1 MKKKIKYN
9 LYAVSDVA
17 AALSL
22 FAIYLFISTKDK
34 EWFYVFAA
42 MTAIAITSSVTQLAI
57 GDTKIENRSGEPVPV
72 KPEDDS
78 TPLTVEPG
86 AVIYGID
93 GVRTPQGR
101 VYKVCDGCHAV
112 VHDDGRVSVR
122 SLTGRFINSVRGG
135 YLDSA
140 PDKGWDRLFE
150 A

>member
-1 MKKKIKYN
+1 MKKKIKKD
-9 LYAVSDVA
+9 LYSAVAIA
-17 AALSL
+17 AALTIIL
-22 FAIYLFISTKDK
+22 LAGFVVGGDK
-34 EWFYVFAA
+34 RWGIGFTWSFTLTGFLLSIQMV
-42 MTAIAITSSVTQLAI
+42 L

-140 PDKGWDRLFE
+140 PDKGWDQLFE